1 MVSTAL
7 ARAVA
12 ACALVV
18 SAAQA
23 HADVVVRDDLK
34 RLFDEAGTTGT
45 FVLMDLSADR
55 TTLVDPA
62 RAAQRFRPASTF
74 KIPNS
79 LIAFDTGAVRDDQE
93 VLPYGGKP
101 QPLKQW
107 EHDMPLPEAIRLS
120 AVPIYQEVARRIG
133 PARMQAYVDAFDYG
147 NRQIGSEIDQF
158 WLRGPLEISALEEAR
173 FTSRM
178 ALQQLPVQ
186 PRTWE
191 MVRRMLRLDPEPQDG
206 DAVIYGKTGHRSQA
220 SGRLVGGLGGAR
232 GARLRVRAEHRHA
245 DHGRCQQAHPAGQ
258 GVDARARRAARAVR
272 HRSDPLSGKP

>member
-206 DAVIYGKTGHRSQA
+206 DAVIYGKTGWATDHKPA
-220 SGRLVGGLGGAR
+220 VGWWVGWVEREGHVYAFALNIDMPTMADANKRIPLAKALMRALGV
-232 GARLRVRAEHRHA
+232 L
-245 DHGRCQQAHPAGQ
+245 PAQ
-258 GVDARARRAARAVR
+258 
-272 HRSDPLSGKP
+272 